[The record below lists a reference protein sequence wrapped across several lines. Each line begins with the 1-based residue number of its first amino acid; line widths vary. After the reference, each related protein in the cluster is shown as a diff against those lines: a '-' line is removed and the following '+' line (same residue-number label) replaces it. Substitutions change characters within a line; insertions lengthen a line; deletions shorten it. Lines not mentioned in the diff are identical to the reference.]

1 MASFTMDMSKER
13 KPRELFKEGES
24 VVKILSMEYQTSKNG
39 NPMFKCEIKQEI
51 TSAVDIFYFVAE
63 EGKRWLLKS
72 LLDATGQYKKNAEN
86 KYEFDTEKVIG
97 SLVLADIYHEEQ
109 PYIKPNGE
117 EIKVKQNRIRI
128 FKKSE
133 YTIDNTIDNSN
144 VVSTEVGTDEEIPF

>member
-1 MASFTMDMSKER
+1 MANFTMDMSKER

-39 NPMFKCEIKQEI
+39 NPMFKCEIKQEV
-51 TSAVDIFYFVAE
+51 TGATDTFYFVAE

-72 LLDATGQYKKNAEN
+72 LLDATGQYKKNNEN
-86 KYEFDTEKVIG
+86 QYEFDTEKVVG
-97 SLVLADIYHEEQ
+97 SLVMADIYHEEQ

-117 EIKVKQNRIRI
+117 EIKVKQNRIKI

-133 YTIDNTIDNSN
+133 YTADSTTNAN
-144 VVSTEVGTDEEIPF
+144 VVWQRSQEWDEEIPF

>member
-1 MASFTMDMSKER
+1 MANFTMDMSKER
-13 KPRELFKEGES
+13 KPRELFQEGES

-39 NPMFKCEIKQEI
+39 NPMFKCEIKQEV
-51 TSAVDIFYFVAE
+51 TGATDTFYFVAE

-72 LLDATGQYKKNAEN
+72 LLDATGQYKKDKNN
-86 KYEFDTEKVIG
+86 NYEFNTENIIG

-117 EIKVKQNRIRI
+117 EIKVKQNRIKM

-133 YTIDNTIDNSN
+133 YTQVPQQEIS
-144 VVSTEVGTDEEIPF
+144 DEECPF